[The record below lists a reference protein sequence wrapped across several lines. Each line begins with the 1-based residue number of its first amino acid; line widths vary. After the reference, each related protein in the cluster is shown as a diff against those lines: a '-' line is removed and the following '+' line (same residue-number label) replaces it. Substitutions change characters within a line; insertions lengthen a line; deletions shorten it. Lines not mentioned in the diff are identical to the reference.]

1 MKEKFA
7 DNKEVIRN
15 YNSIKDKKYNG
26 QKKNDKRTNNDLQNT
41 TWKTK
46 DCNLYFC
53 VLRVSQS
60 LVLCTSC

>member
-46 DCNLYFC
+46 D
-53 VLRVSQS
+53 
-60 LVLCTSC
+60 